1 MGAKLIVIQDVNQA
15 RAIGQKVDE
24 QGEQDGEGE
33 EFHDKHLARLNNIRQ
48 APLLIGIKEDSR
60 VPFGRGRSRY
70 AFHYAIRYASVK
82 GH

>member
-1 MGAKLIVIQDVNQA
+1 MGGKLILIQDVNQA

-33 EFHDKHLARLNNIRQ
+33 EFHDKHLARLNYIRQ
-48 APLLIGIKEDSR
+48 APLPMGIKEDSP
-60 VPFGRGRSRY
+60 VPCGREGSRY
-70 AFHYAIRYASVK
+70 AFQCTLRYPSVK